1 MAREDPSERSARSR
15 PSDGCRRLP
24 GLYRRAGQG
33 TLGLM
38 RYLPKSPSER
48 QEMLDAIGAETVDEL
63 FESIPARFRLREP
76 LPLPGPLSEMEIIE
90 YFRKRAEENANGYT
104 SFLGAGVY
112 SHLRSV
118 VTDALLQRG
127 EFLTSYT
134 PYQAEISQGTLT
146 AIFEFQTLM
155 CQLTGQ
161 EVANASMY
169 DGSTAATEAV
179 LMAERLTSRRLVLV
193 ARSVHPE
200 YRAVLKTYAK
210 NSGLIVE
217 EAPISVDGT
226 VDTKALQSS
235 LKEDVAAVLVQSPN
249 FLGVIEPIADL
260 ANIAHKIGALLV
272 ATVTEAVSLGLV
284 KPPAEADIVAME
296 GQSFGLAPSYGGP
309 FAGVIASRDKFVR
322 QMPGRLV
329 GQTTDSNGR
338 RGFVLTLATREQ
350 HIRREKATSNICT
363 NQALCALAATVHL
376 CLLGKEGL
384 REMAHQNLSKARFA
398 LAELEKIP
406 GVRRTFD
413 APFFN
418 EFTIELPRS
427 VKLVNAQLL
436 REKIIGPFVLGTAY
450 PELTKHALVCV
461 TETITRVEIEK
472 FASALR
478 SALEQPV

>member
-1 MAREDPSERSARSR
+1 
-15 PSDGCRRLP
+15 
-24 GLYRRAGQG
+24 
-33 TLGLM
+33 M
-38 RYLPKSPSER
+38 RYLPKSPDER
-48 QEMLDAIGAETVDEL
+48 KQMLGVVGGKSIDEL
-63 FESIPARFRLREP
+63 FSSVPEQYRLKKA
-76 LPLPGPLSEMEIIE
+76 LNLPGPLSEAEIIQ
-90 YFRKRAEENANGYT
+90 YFKVRAAENSLGYT

-112 SHLRSV
+112 NHLRSV
-118 VTDALLQRG
+118 ITDTIIQRG

-134 PYQAEISQGTLT
+134 PYQAEITQGTLQS
-146 AIFEFQTLM
+146 IFEFQTLM

-179 LMAERLTSRRLVLV
+179 LMAERLTSRRRVLV

-217 EAPISVDGT
+217 EVGISADGT
-226 VDTKALQSS
+226 LDSKALQSS
-235 LKEDVAAVLVQSPN
+235 LKEDVAAILVQSPN

-260 ANIAHKIGALLV
+260 ANIAHKVGALLV

-284 KPPAEADIVAME
+284 NPPAEADIVAME

-309 FAGVIASRDKFVR
+309 YVGVIASREKFVR

-406 GVRRTFD
+406 GVRRAFD

-436 REKIIGPFVLGTAY
+436 REHIIGPFVLGTSY

>member
-1 MAREDPSERSARSR
+1 
-15 PSDGCRRLP
+15 
-24 GLYRRAGQG
+24 
-33 TLGLM
+33 M
-38 RYLPKSPSER
+38 RYLPKSPAER
-48 QEMLDAIGAETVDEL
+48 KQMLAVVGSKFIDEL
-63 FESIPARFRLREP
+63 FSSVPEQYRLKKA
-76 LPLPGPLSEMEIIE
+76 LNLPGPLSEAEIIQ
-90 YFRKRAEENANGYT
+90 YFKARAAENSLGYT

-112 SHLRSV
+112 NHLRSV
-118 VTDALLQRG
+118 VTDTIIQRG

-134 PYQAEISQGTLT
+134 PYQAEITQGTLQS
-146 AIFEFQTLM
+146 IFEFQTLM

-179 LMAERLTSRRLVLV
+179 LMAERLTSRRRVLV

-210 NSGLIVE
+210 NSGLSVE
-217 EAPISVDGT
+217 EVAIGAEGT

-235 LKEDVAAVLVQSPN
+235 LKEDVAAILVQSPN

-260 ANIAHKIGALLV
+260 ANIAHKVGALLV

-284 KPPAEADIVAME
+284 NPPAEADIVAME

-309 FAGVIASRDKFVR
+309 YVGVIASREKFVR

-406 GVRRTFD
+406 GVRRAFD

-418 EFTIELPRS
+418 EFTVELPRS

-461 TETITRVEIEK
+461 TEIITRVEIEK

>member
-1 MAREDPSERSARSR
+1 
-15 PSDGCRRLP
+15 
-24 GLYRRAGQG
+24 
-33 TLGLM
+33 
-38 RYLPKSPSER
+38 
-48 QEMLDAIGAETVDEL
+48 MLAAVGAESIENL
-63 FESIPARFRLREP
+63 FSGIPERYRLREA
-76 LPLPGPLSEMEIIE
+76 LQLPGPYSEAEIIQ
-90 YFRKRAEENANGYT
+90 YFKARAAENSLGYT

-112 SHLRSV
+112 NHLRSV
-118 VTDALLQRG
+118 VTDAIIQRG

-134 PYQAEISQGTLT
+134 PYQAEIAQGTLQ

-169 DGSTAATEAV
+169 DGSTATTEAV
-179 LMAERLTSRRLVLV
+179 LMAERLTGRRRVLV

-200 YRAVLKTYAK
+200 YRDVLRTYAK
-210 NSGLIVE
+210 NSGLHVE
-217 EAPISVDGT
+217 EISYTMTGT
-226 VDTKALQSS
+226 LDAKAL
-235 LKEDVAAVLVQSPN
+235 KAAINEDVCAVVVQSPN
-249 FLGVIEPIADL
+249 FFGTIETLGPL
-260 ANIAHKIGALLV
+260 AEITRAAGAMLV
-272 ATVTEAVSLGLV
+272 VAVTEAVSLGAV

-309 FAGVIASRDKFVR
+309 YVGVIASREKYVR
-322 QMPGRLV
+322 QMPGRLS
-329 GQTTDSNGR
+329 GQTTDSEGQ

-376 CLLGKEGL
+376 CLLGKEGV

-406 GVRRTFD
+406 GVRRAFD